1 MQVVE
6 FAFEQW
12 LQAEVGTVTAEIVN
26 CFLNDLWG
34 WVAGWFENP
43 DDFIDSAVL
52 QYDFAREPKFW
63 APGPSGGAQ
72 VSHEKIA
79 IASGA
84 DANYRLTFRW
94 TLRRVVI
101 AR

>member
-84 DANYRLTFRW
+84 DENYRLTFRW